1 MGMAALGAVKAGIA
15 MGKDLQSLG
24 KDLGRIWDAV
34 DQVNNK
40 HTQASKGKGGA
51 SSRALET
58 YMATVQ
64 ARDMEEQLKRVIL
77 ETRGMKGWNELQK
90 IREQVMKEDR
100 EGRAE
105 ALRRKNQREYYL
117 SLFVGVVVI
126 ALLVGGL
133 VYFTMYL
140 KETAN

>member
-1 MGMAALGAVKAGIA
+1 
-15 MGKDLQSLG
+15 
-24 KDLGRIWDAV
+24 
-34 DQVNNK
+34 
-40 HTQASKGKGGA
+40 
-51 SSRALET
+51 
-58 YMATVQ
+58 MATVQ
-64 ARDMEEQLKRVIL
+64 ARDLEDQLKRVIL

-140 KETAN
+140 KETTN

>member
-1 MGMAALGAVKAGIA
+1 MA
-15 MGKDLQSLG
+15 
-24 KDLGRIWDAV
+24 R
-34 DQVNNK
+34 
-40 HTQASKGKGGA
+40 
-51 SSRALET
+51 
-58 YMATVQ
+58 VQ
-64 ARDMEEQLKRVIL
+64 DRDMEDQLKRVIL

-140 KETAN
+140 KETTN

>member
-1 MGMAALGAVKAGIA
+1 
-15 MGKDLQSLG
+15 
-24 KDLGRIWDAV
+24 
-34 DQVNNK
+34 
-40 HTQASKGKGGA
+40 
-51 SSRALET
+51 
-58 YMATVQ
+58 MATVQ

-126 ALLVGGL
+126 TLLVGGL

-140 KETAN
+140 KEATN

>member
-1 MGMAALGAVKAGIA
+1 
-15 MGKDLQSLG
+15 
-24 KDLGRIWDAV
+24 
-34 DQVNNK
+34 
-40 HTQASKGKGGA
+40 
-51 SSRALET
+51 
-58 YMATVQ
+58 
-64 ARDMEEQLKRVIL
+64 
-77 ETRGMKGWNELQK
+77 
-90 IREQVMKEDR
+90 MKEDR

-140 KETAN
+140 KEATN